1 MGQKVSQSRE
11 TKRRHTRGA
20 AVRGFMGILLR
31 KVKSAIRW
39 PGYVDREWYLKQ
51 YPDVRKS
58 GLDPLDH
65 YRWFGRR
72 EGRIPAPSFVG
83 GSTNAIPPSGRV
95 DADWEFLEKTTAAAT
110 SQLQTEGE
118 EQFARPRPRDVIPD
132 NAVIKA
138 RENGLS
144 DALAG
149 RATAMKIVIINH
161 GSYDNNSAIHITG
174 FANGLAALGHRIV
187 VSAAGS
193 STDAGDFGIPR
204 FRCVPHQSLRDNP
217 EILTEYFGGSTA
229 GPDLVHCWTPR
240 RIVRDVAGAVIERYG
255 CPYVV
260 HLEDNEMAVAEAY
273 ESLGKPR
280 KWRGMRALS
289 PITAVDAFVRSAAGA
304 TIIVEALKE
313 VLPDG
318 MPCHLLQ
325 PGVDGNLFAPG
336 LHGAERERLCDAL
349 AVPCDAWI
357 TVYPGNMHPAN
368 YEDMFSLYA
377 AIHAINV
384 RGHKMH
390 LVRTGV
396 DSAGFF
402 EPRFLKLASRYVT
415 NLGFVSRNWLID
427 LFKLADFFVQPGG
440 PDKFNS
446 YRLPS
451 KLPELLAMGRPVVL
465 PKTNIG
471 LLMDDRVNAL
481 LMQRGDAAEIAN
493 CVEVLLK
500 DSDLAERIG
509 QAGRRFA
516 IEHFSWERS
525 AQQLEGFFRRIL
537 RR

>member
-1 MGQKVSQSRE
+1 MGQKVSQSSE
-11 TKRRHTRGA
+11 TKQLHKHSA
-20 AVRGFMGILLR
+20 AVLGVIGILLR
-31 KVKSAIRW
+31 KIKGAIRW
-39 PGYVDREWYLKQ
+39 PRYVDRDWYLKQ
-51 YPDVRKS
+51 YPDVRNS
-58 GLDPLDH
+58 GLDPFDH

-72 EGRIPAPSFVG
+72 EGRLPAPGFVG
-83 GSTNAIPPSGRV
+83 GRTKAMPPSARI
-95 DADWEFLEKTTAAAT
+95 DADWKFLKETTAGA
-110 SQLQTEGE
+110 TEGK
-118 EQFARPRPRDVIPD
+118 EQLTRPRPRDVTPD
-132 NAVIKA
+132 GAVVKA
-138 RENGLS
+138 RGYSLS
-144 DALAG
+144 DALASG
-149 RATAMKIVIINH
+149 RAAAMKIVIINH
-161 GSYDNNSAIHITG
+161 GPYDNNSAIHITG
-174 FANGLAALGHRIV
+174 FANALVALGHRIV
-187 VSAAGS
+187 VSAAGK

-204 FRCVPHQSLRDNP
+204 FRCVPHQSLRDDP
-217 EILTEYFGGSTA
+217 GILMEYFRGG

-240 RIVRDVAGAVIERYG
+240 RIVREVTSAVIERYG

-260 HLEDNEMAVAEAY
+260 HLEDNEIAVAEAY
-273 ESLGKPR
+273 ESLGKRR
-280 KWRGMRALS
+280 KWHGMRALP
-289 PITAVDAFVRSAAGA
+289 PIPAVDAFVRSAAGV

-336 LHGAERERLCDAL
+336 LRGGERERLCDAL

-377 AIHAINV
+377 AIHANNA
-384 RGHKMH
+384 RGHKVH

-396 DSAGFF
+396 DSVGLF
-402 EPRFLKLASRYVT
+402 EPRFLKLTGDYVT

-481 LMQRGDAAEIAN
+481 LMQRGDAAEIAS
-493 CVEVLLK
+493 CVEALLT